1 MKNTDHPKWQ
11 RQLILTKKVKKIII
25 NRKYLNKNKS
35 FILKSFIKSIIYN
48 KKPAVTKDDILRT
61 MAVSLAVEKSVK
73 SKKWEKVIY

>member
-1 MKNTDHPKWQ
+1 MFIGDQKTDRISAKNADVPYLH
-11 RQLILTKKVKKIII
+11 
-25 NRKYLNKNKS
+25 LNKNKS

-48 KKPAVTKDDILRT
+48 KKPVVTKDDILRT